1 MGTNSGWIIIVEP
14 QAEHCCIYFYWVR
27 ILGSVGGVGRG
38 FANPVFPGGL
48 LNETDRV
55 RLLVICG
62 PKLQIL
68 VPGHMGAKIETQK
81 IPKA

>member
-1 MGTNSGWIIIVEP
+1 M
-14 QAEHCCIYFYWVR
+14 
-27 ILGSVGGVGRG
+27 GGVGRG